1 MSITY
6 ELNPN
11 GARAATISSRIVEK
25 GAYAGRFTIA
35 QAITARSGSQGIEF
49 SFKADSGAT
58 ADYLTLW
65 THNADGKELYGR
77 KVLDAILTCLKVRK
91 IAAVSRPIQRRT
103 SGGGTETVKADV
115 FPDLMGKPV
124 GLFLVS
130 EEYEKTDGSL
140 GSKMVIVLPF
150 DPATRKTASEI
161 LDQREAQA
169 FDGILA
175 SLRDRPARKRER
187 SAAPMEGVSR
197 SGGFDDMDD
206 DIPFE

>member
-25 GAYAGRFTIA
+25 GAYAGRFTLA

-65 THNADGKELYGR
+65 THNADGRELYGR

-103 SGGGTETVKADV
+103 TGGGTETVKAEV
-115 FPDLMGKPV
+115 FPELMDKPV

-130 EEYEKTDGSL
+130 EEYEKNDGSL

-150 DPATRKTASEI
+150 EPSSRKTASEI
-161 LDQREAQA
+161 LDQRDANA
-169 FDGILA
+169 FGGVLA
-175 SLRDRPARKRER
+175 SLRDRPARKHER
-187 SAAPMEGVSR
+187 APAGDR
-197 SGGFDDMDD
+197 APSGGFDDDG
-206 DIPFE
+206 DIPF